1 MILSEFIELLKEIK
15 DNECDDTCRCSWKE
29 FHKDLPLLFSN
40 SSISGHKG
48 DVCQMLSNQS
58 HKHCVTDVFSPT
70 AHCKELNLKLKAF
83 I

>member
-15 DNECDDTCRCSWKE
+15 DNECDDTCWSSWKE
-29 FHKDLPLLFSN
+29 FHKDLPVLFPN

-58 HKHCVTDVFSPT
+58 HKQQCDRCFLPNST
-70 AHCKELNLKLKAF
+70 L
-83 I
+83 